1 MSLSKTS
8 LPRAG
13 SLKELIARDITGVF
27 MNVNDFCDN
36 LNIQIGRKKFNV
48 IGSLQSNTVT
58 NNSGN
63 SSPLQSDAWTLYI
76 KYPLLDDLDATQ
88 PELLSAGQRIII
100 TNREQPDVA
109 MSFTIVSVSDEMGL
123 ARVNLNCNTG
133 R

>member
-1 MSLSKTS
+1 M
-8 LPRAG
+8 
-13 SLKELIARDITGVF
+13 SLKELITRDITGIF

-63 SSPLQSDAWTLYI
+63 NSSPLQSDAWTLYI
-76 KYPLLDDLDATQ
+76 KYPLLDDLDA
-88 PELLSAGQRIII
+88 ENILSSGQRIII

-123 ARVNLNCNTG
+123 ATIQLSNASG

>member
-1 MSLSKTS
+1 M
-8 LPRAG
+8 
-13 SLKELIARDITGVF
+13 SLKELIARDITGIF

-76 KYPLLDDLDATQ
+76 KYPLLDDLDSDNI
-88 PELLSAGQRIII
+88 LSAGQRIII
-100 TNREQPDVA
+100 SNNENIKDMA
-109 MSFTIVSVSDEMGL
+109 FTIVSVSDEMGL

>member
-1 MSLSKTS
+1 M
-8 LPRAG
+8 
-13 SLKELIARDITGVF
+13 SLKELIARDITGIF

-36 LNIQIGRKKFNV
+36 LTLQIGRKKFNV

-63 SSPLQSDAWTLYI
+63 SAPLQSDTWVLYI
-76 KYPLLDDLDATQ
+76 KYPLLDDLNNDNI
-88 PELLSAGQRIII
+88 LSAGQRIII

-123 ARVNLNCNTG
+123 ATIQLSTSTG

>member
-1 MSLSKTS
+1 M
-8 LPRAG
+8 
-13 SLKELIARDITGVF
+13 SLKELIARDITGIF

-63 SSPLQSDAWTLYI
+63 SSPLQSDTWVLYI
-76 KYPLLDDLDATQ
+76 KYPLLNDITDDSNI
-88 PELLSAGQRIII
+88 LSAGQRIII
-100 TNREQPDVA
+100 SNNENIKDMA
-109 MSFTIVSVSDEMGL
+109 FTIVSVSDEMGL
-123 ARVNLNCNTG
+123 ATINLTNNSG

>member
-1 MSLSKTS
+1 M
-8 LPRAG
+8 
-13 SLKELIARDITGVF
+13 SLKELIARDITGIF

-76 KYPLLDDLDATQ
+76 KYPLLDDLEA
-88 PELLSAGQRIII
+88 ENILSSGQRIII
-100 TNREQPDVA
+100 INREQPDVA
-109 MSFTIVSVSDEMGL
+109 MSFTIVSVSDELGL
-123 ARVNLNCNTG
+123 ATVQLSNVSG

>member
-1 MSLSKTS
+1 M
-8 LPRAG
+8 
-13 SLKELIARDITGVF
+13 SLKELIKRDITGIF

-63 SSPLQSDAWTLYI
+63 SNPLQSDTWVLYI
-76 KYPLLDDLDATQ
+76 KYPLLDDLNN
-88 PELLSAGQRIII
+88 ENILSAGQRIII

-109 MSFTIVSVSDEMGL
+109 MSFTIVSVSDELGL
-123 ARVNLNCNTG
+123 ATIQLSNASG

>member
-1 MSLSKTS
+1 M
-8 LPRAG
+8 
-13 SLKELIARDITGVF
+13 SLKELIKRDITGIF

-63 SSPLQSDAWTLYI
+63 SSPLQSDTWVLYI
-76 KYPLLDDLDATQ
+76 KYPLLDDLTEDSNI
-88 PELLSAGQRIII
+88 LSAGQRIII
-100 TNREQPDVA
+100 SNNENIKDMA
-109 MSFTIVSVSDEMGL
+109 FTIVSVSDELGL
-123 ARVNLNCNTG
+123 ATIQLSNASG

>member
-1 MSLSKTS
+1 M
-8 LPRAG
+8 
-13 SLKELIARDITGVF
+13 SLKELIARDITGIF

-76 KYPLLDDLDATQ
+76 KYPLIDDLTSEDSNI
-88 PELLSAGQRIII
+88 LSAGQRIII
-100 TNREQPDVA
+100 TSKDSNIKD
-109 MSFTIVSVSDEMGL
+109 MTFTIVSVSDECGI
-123 ARVNLNCNTG
+123 ATVQLNSATG

>member
-1 MSLSKTS
+1 M
-8 LPRAG
+8 
-13 SLKELIARDITGVF
+13 SLKELIARDITGIF

-63 SSPLQSDAWTLYI
+63 SSYPLQSDAWVLYI
-76 KYPLLDDLDATQ
+76 KYPLLDDLDSDNI
-88 PELLSAGQRIII
+88 LSAGQRIII
-100 TNREQPDVA
+100 SNNESSLTGANNIKDMA
-109 MSFTIVSVSDEMGL
+109 FTIVSVSDEMGL
-123 ARVNLNCNTG
+123 ATINLTNNSG

>member
-1 MSLSKTS
+1 M
-8 LPRAG
+8 
-13 SLKELIARDITGVF
+13 SLKELIARDITGIF

-63 SSPLQSDAWTLYI
+63 SSFPLQSDAWVLYI
-76 KYPLLDDLDATQ
+76 KYPLLDDLEAAQ

-100 TNREQPDVA
+100 SSKDSNIKDMA
-109 MSFTIVSVSDEMGL
+109 FTIVSVSDEMGL
-123 ARVNLNCNTG
+123 ATIQLSTSTG

>member
-1 MSLSKTS
+1 M
-8 LPRAG
+8 
-13 SLKELIARDITGVF
+13 SLKELIARDITGIF

-63 SSPLQSDAWTLYI
+63 SNPLQSDTWVLYI
-76 KYPLLDDLDATQ
+76 KYPLLDDLDA
-88 PELLSAGQRIII
+88 ENILSSGQRIII
-100 TNREQPDVA
+100 SNNESSLTGANNIKDMA
-109 MSFTIVSVSDEMGL
+109 FTIVSVSDEMGL
-123 ARVNLNCNTG
+123 ATIQLSTSTG

>member
-13 SLKELIARDITGVF
+13 SLKELIARDITGIF

-76 KYPLLDDLDATQ
+76 KYPLIDDLDNEQ

-100 TNREQPDVA
+100 SSRDSGLKDA
-109 MSFTIVSVSDEMGL
+109 SFTIVSVSNEMGIAQIQL
-123 ARVNLNCNTG
+123 STSTG

>member
-1 MSLSKTS
+1 M
-8 LPRAG
+8 
-13 SLKELIARDITGVF
+13 SLKELIARDITGIF

-63 SSPLQSDAWTLYI
+63 SSPLQSDAWTLYQ
-76 KYPLLDDLDATQ
+76 KYPLLNDLTEDSNI
-88 PELLSAGQRIII
+88 LSAGQRIII
-100 TNREQPDVA
+100 SNNENIKDMA
-109 MSFTIVSVSDEMGL
+109 FTIVSVSDEMGL
-123 ARVNLNCNTG
+123 ATIQLSTSTG

>member
-1 MSLSKTS
+1 M
-8 LPRAG
+8 
-13 SLKELIARDITGVF
+13 SLKELIARDITNIF

-63 SSPLQSDAWTLYI
+63 SSPLQSDAWVLYI
-76 KYPLLDDLDATQ
+76 KYPLLDDIDA
-88 PELLSAGQRIII
+88 ENILSAGQRIII
-100 TNREQPDVA
+100 SSKDSNIKDMA
-109 MSFTIVSVSDEMGL
+109 FTIVSVSDECGI
-123 ARVNLNCNTG
+123 ATINLTNNSG

>member
-1 MSLSKTS
+1 
-8 LPRAG
+8 
-13 SLKELIARDITGVF
+13 

-63 SSPLQSDAWTLYI
+63 SGPLQSDAWVLYI
-76 KYPLLDDLDATQ
+76 KYPLIDDLDTNNI
-88 PELLSAGQRIII
+88 LSAGQRIII
-100 TNREQPDVA
+100 SNNDNIKDMA
-109 MSFTIVSVSDEMGL
+109 FTIVSVSDEMGL
-123 ARVNLNCNTG
+123 ATVQLSTSTG

>member
-1 MSLSKTS
+1 M
-8 LPRAG
+8 
-13 SLKELIARDITGVF
+13 SLKELIARDITGIF

-36 LNIQIGRKKFNV
+36 LNIQIGRKKYNV

-76 KYPLLDDLDATQ
+76 KYPLLDDLDNDNI
-88 PELLSAGQRIII
+88 LSAGQRIII
-100 TNREQPDVA
+100 INREQPDVA

-123 ARVNLNCNTG
+123 ATIQLSNASG

>member
-1 MSLSKTS
+1 M
-8 LPRAG
+8 
-13 SLKELIARDITGVF
+13 SLKELIARDITNIF

-63 SSPLQSDAWTLYI
+63 SSPLQSDAWVLYI
-76 KYPLLDDLDATQ
+76 KYPLIDDLET
-88 PELLSAGQRIII
+88 ENILSAGQRIII
-100 TNREQPDVA
+100 SSPDSNIKDMA
-109 MSFTIVSVSDEMGL
+109 FTIVSVSDECGI
-123 ARVNLNCNTG
+123 ATINLTNNSG

>member
-1 MSLSKTS
+1 M
-8 LPRAG
+8 
-13 SLKELIARDITGVF
+13 SLKELIARDITGIF

-36 LNIQIGRKKFNV
+36 LTLQIGRKKFNV

-58 NNSGN
+58 NNTG

-76 KYPLLDDLDATQ
+76 KYPLMDDLDATQ

-123 ARVNLNCNTG
+123 AQIQLSTATG

>member
-1 MSLSKTS
+1 M
-8 LPRAG
+8 

-63 SSPLQSDAWTLYI
+63 SSPLQSDAWVLYI
-76 KYPLLDDLDATQ
+76 KYPLLDDLEA
-88 PELLSAGQRIII
+88 ENILSAGQRIII
-100 TNREQPDVA
+100 SNNENIKDMA
-109 MSFTIVSVSDEMGL
+109 FTIVSVSDELGL
-123 ARVNLNCNTG
+123 ATINLTNNSG

>member
-1 MSLSKTS
+1 M
-8 LPRAG
+8 
-13 SLKELIARDITGVF
+13 SLKELIARDITGIF

-63 SSPLQSDAWTLYI
+63 SSPLQSDTWTLYI
-76 KYPLLDDLDATQ
+76 KYPLIDDIDT
-88 PELLSAGQRIII
+88 ENILSAGQRIII
-100 TNREQPDVA
+100 SNDEKSLAGANNIKDMA
-109 MSFTIVSVSDEMGL
+109 FTIVSVSDEMGL
-123 ARVNLNCNTG
+123 ATIQLSNNSG

>member
-1 MSLSKTS
+1 M
-8 LPRAG
+8 
-13 SLKELIARDITGVF
+13 SLKELIARDITGIF

-36 LNIQIGRKKFNV
+36 LNIQIGRKKFNI

-63 SSPLQSDAWTLYI
+63 SSPLQSDTWVLYI
-76 KYPLLDDLDATQ
+76 KYPLLDDLDA
-88 PELLSAGQRIII
+88 ENILSAGQRIII
-100 TNREQPDVA
+100 SSPESNIKDMA
-109 MSFTIVSVSDEMGL
+109 FTIVSVSDEMGL

>member
-1 MSLSKTS
+1 M
-8 LPRAG
+8 
-13 SLKELIARDITGVF
+13 SLKELIARDITGIF

-63 SSPLQSDAWTLYI
+63 SSPLQSDTWVLYI
-76 KYPLLDDLDATQ
+76 KYPLLNDLTDDSNI
-88 PELLSAGQRIII
+88 LSAGQRIII
-100 TNREQPDVA
+100 SNNESSLTGANNIKDMA
-109 MSFTIVSVSDEMGL
+109 FTIVSVSDEMGL
-123 ARVNLNCNTG
+123 ATINLTNNSG

>member
-1 MSLSKTS
+1 M
-8 LPRAG
+8 
-13 SLKELIARDITGVF
+13 SLKELIARDITGIF

-63 SSPLQSDAWTLYI
+63 SNPLQSDTWVLYI
-76 KYPLLDDLDATQ
+76 KYPLLDDLDA
-88 PELLSAGQRIII
+88 ENILSAGQRIII
-100 TNREQPDVA
+100 SSPESNIKDMA
-109 MSFTIVSVSDEMGL
+109 FTIVSVSDEMGL
-123 ARVNLNCNTG
+123 ATINLTNNSG

>member
-1 MSLSKTS
+1 M
-8 LPRAG
+8 
-13 SLKELIARDITGVF
+13 SLKELIARDITGIF

-63 SSPLQSDAWTLYI
+63 SSPLQSDTWVLYI
-76 KYPLLDDLDATQ
+76 KYPLLDDLTEDSNI
-88 PELLSAGQRIII
+88 LSAGQRIII
-100 TNREQPDVA
+100 SNNESSLTGASNIKDMA
-109 MSFTIVSVSDEMGL
+109 FTIVSVSDEMGL
-123 ARVNLNCNTG
+123 AKINLTNNSG

>member
-1 MSLSKTS
+1 M
-8 LPRAG
+8 
-13 SLKELIARDITGVF
+13 SLKELIARDITGIF

-36 LNIQIGRKKFNV
+36 LSLQIGRKKFNV

-76 KYPLLDDLDATQ
+76 KYPLLDDLATTTD
-88 PELLSAGQRIII
+88 EAILSTGQRIII
-100 TNREQPDVA
+100 TSRDDSSIKD

-123 ARVNLNCNTG
+123 ATIQLSNASG

>member
-1 MSLSKTS
+1 
-8 LPRAG
+8 
-13 SLKELIARDITGVF
+13 

-63 SSPLQSDAWTLYI
+63 SSPLQSDTWVLYI
-76 KYPLLDDLDATQ
+76 KYPLIDDLEANNI
-88 PELLSAGQRIII
+88 LSAGQRIII
-100 TNREQPDVA
+100 SNNDNNIKDMA
-109 MSFTIVSVSDEMGL
+109 FTIVSVSDEMGL
-123 ARVNLNCNTG
+123 ATVQLSTSTG

>member
-1 MSLSKTS
+1 M
-8 LPRAG
+8 
-13 SLKELIARDITGVF
+13 SLKELIARDITGIF

-76 KYPLLDDLDATQ
+76 KYPLLDDLDA
-88 PELLSAGQRIII
+88 ENILSAGQRIII
-100 TNREQPDVA
+100 INREQPDVA

-123 ARVNLNCNTG
+123 ATIQLSNASG

>member
-1 MSLSKTS
+1 M
-8 LPRAG
+8 
-13 SLKELIARDITGVF
+13 SLKELIARDITGIF

-63 SSPLQSDAWTLYI
+63 SSPLQSDAWVLYI
-76 KYPLLDDLDATQ
+76 KYPLLDDIDT
-88 PELLSAGQRIII
+88 ENILSAGQRIII
-100 TNREQPDVA
+100 SSPDSNIKDMA
-109 MSFTIVSVSDEMGL
+109 FTIVSVSDECGIATVQL
-123 ARVNLNCNTG
+123 SNNSG